1 MSLLL
6 LRNPY
11 MNTEPQNREFGTLI
25 TGTILLPKE
34 PRDIHDGAD
43 IVEVC
48 ALGIYKILK
57 YPEHIRCYCIWISL
71 ISCGS
76 FGKCDQVG

>member
-6 LRNPY
+6 LRNRY

-25 TGTILLPKE
+25 TGILLLPKE
-34 PRDIHDGAD
+34 QRDIHDGGD
-43 IVEVC
+43 IEVC
-48 ALGIYKILK
+48 ALGISKILK
-57 YPEHIRCYCIWISL
+57 YSEHIRCYCIWISL

-76 FGKCDQVG
+76 FGNCDQVG